1 MANVLC
7 LPSHREGFGTVVIE
21 AASCGLPTLASK
33 IYGLYDSISENKT
46 GFFHKKKQYK
56 RSEKKN
62 VIFK

>member
-46 GFFHKKKQYK
+46 GFFL
-56 RSEKKN
+56 
-62 VIFK
+62 